1 MNQPVRSFGKYEL
14 LERVSVGGMA
24 EVFRARHRESGET
37 VALKRILPNVAEDD
51 EFIEEFHDESRI
63 ACQLDHPAIARII
76 DVGAVDASHY
86 IAFEFVEGRSLRSLL
101 DRGQP
106 LPLELTLYV
115 ISQVAQALAYAHAA
129 TDGRGR
135 RLGVVHRDVSP
146 GNVLLSFNGDVKLID
161 FGIAKAEGRI
171 TSTQAGNIKG
181 KLGYMSPEQVSGK
194 GVDERSDVFS
204 LGICLWECL
213 TGERLFNATNEV
225 VLISM
230 IRSREILSPSQ
241 AVASAG
247 GNRKIPPE
255 LDKIVLKALAKDV
268 NERYATASQ
277 FDDDLRAFAQ
287 RELPKNPQSSQAS
300 HGSGGSRWQASAR
313 ESAKRFMQGAFPQNA
328 SSPVP
333 SLGVHQENRMSD
345 KGGSD
350 LDVFDGLAN
359 KKSRTVQMPSGPSA
373 PAPPSGPPSARPP
386 TPPPAPRQKTLLGLP
401 APTAAPA
408 PPPSR
413 GPAPPPSRTSGP
425 PGPPTSRSGGSLP
438 PPAVPSQR
446 GSLPPRPPPPSTAAP
461 VDMDWDDED
470 EKTAIYDKS
479 GTEDAARALLR
490 SAPPP
495 AAGAPPP
502 PASAAGLVSSG
513 APPPPPGLGQTM
525 QMGPQ
530 SQQPH
535 SQQPGYG
542 QQVPPSMQP
551 HSMQPQMAPHSMQP
565 QSMQPMPAQAVM
577 HAPPQQSSGARSA
590 LLAVAALLV
599 VGLVAA
605 AILLLRPPG
614 TGKLVVTVS
623 GPNNRAVDALQVYV
637 DGAKKCEASPCILK
651 DIEAGTH
658 MVRVVAS
665 GYQETADQ
673 AIKVP
678 GGDEALLK
686 VDLAPATGG
695 TGVKVTAEGAGL
707 KLYVDGKEIGPLPQE
722 LKDMTPGE
730 KVIKV
735 AGSDRFEPWEQKV
748 TVAQDQMK
756 DIGPLKL
763 KVKKGLAHIK
773 LGPNAAG
780 ARVVLVSGNDRRPIP
795 SDKLSGD
802 RGLKIDITTD
812 KPYRIEATKSGFSN
826 YRKDIVFEDGE
837 AEKTFEITMY
847 EVGKEPPPDKQP
859 VATGGGTKPP
869 PTGGTEPPAAT
880 GNGTININSIPV
892 SNVILDGRP
901 LGQTPKTG
909 ISVSA
914 GNHTVVFVH
923 PEHGRKVRS
932 AKVDAGKSVTVA
944 VRFP

>member
-1 MNQPVRSFGKYEL
+1 
-14 LERVSVGGMA
+14 
-24 EVFRARHRESGET
+24 
-37 VALKRILPNVAEDD
+37 
-51 EFIEEFHDESRI
+51 
-63 ACQLDHPAIARII
+63 
-76 DVGAVDASHY
+76 
-86 IAFEFVEGRSLRSLL
+86 
-101 DRGQP
+101 
-106 LPLELTLYV
+106 
-115 ISQVAQALAYAHAA
+115 
-129 TDGRGR
+129 
-135 RLGVVHRDVSP
+135 
-146 GNVLLSFNGDVKLID
+146 
-161 FGIAKAEGRI
+161 
-171 TSTQAGNIKG
+171 
-181 KLGYMSPEQVSGK
+181 
-194 GVDERSDVFS
+194 
-204 LGICLWECL
+204 
-213 TGERLFNATNEV
+213 
-225 VLISM
+225 
-230 IRSREILSPSQ
+230 
-241 AVASAG
+241 
-247 GNRKIPPE
+247 
-255 LDKIVLKALAKDV
+255 
-268 NERYATASQ
+268 
-277 FDDDLRAFAQ
+277 
-287 RELPKNPQSSQAS
+287 
-300 HGSGGSRWQASAR
+300 
-313 ESAKRFMQGAFPQNA
+313 
-328 SSPVP
+328 
-333 SLGVHQENRMSD
+333 
-345 KGGSD
+345 
-350 LDVFDGLAN
+350 
-359 KKSRTVQMPSGPSA
+359 
-373 PAPPSGPPSARPP
+373 
-386 TPPPAPRQKTLLGLP
+386 
-401 APTAAPA
+401 
-408 PPPSR
+408 
-413 GPAPPPSRTSGP
+413 
-425 PGPPTSRSGGSLP
+425 
-438 PPAVPSQR
+438 
-446 GSLPPRPPPPSTAAP
+446 

-513 APPPPPGLGQTM
+513 APPPPPM
-525 QMGPQ
+525 
-530 SQQPH
+530 SA
-535 SQQPGYG
+535 
-542 QQVPPSMQP
+542 PPSMQP
-551 HSMQPQMAPHSMQP
+551 GMGQTLQMPPQSMQPQAAPQSMQP

-577 HAPPQQSSGARSA
+577 QAPPQSSGARSA

-614 TGKLVVTVS
+614 TGKLVVTVA

-686 VDLAPATGG
+686 IDLAPATGG
-695 TGVKVTAEGAGL
+695 TGVKVTAEGTGL
-707 KLYVDGKEIGPLPQE
+707 KLFVDGKEIGPLPQE

-730 KVIKV
+730 KVLKI

-748 TVAQDQMK
+748 TVEQDKMK

-773 LGPNAAG
+773 LGQNAAG
-780 ARVVLVSGNDRRPIP
+780 ARVVLVSGSDRRPIP
-795 SDKLSGD
+795 QDKLSGD

-812 KPYRIEATKSGFSN
+812 KPYRIEATKKGFSN
-826 YRKDIVFEDGE
+826 YKKDIVFEDGQ
-837 AEKTFEITMY
+837 AEKTFEISMF
-847 EVGKEPPPDKQP
+847 EVGKEPPPEKQP

-869 PTGGTEPPAAT
+869 TGGGAEPPAAT

-909 ISVSA
+909 ISVSP